1 MTKILMASSVAER
14 DQSRMPRST
23 QLSPDNVLRLLQL
36 RNDPVSLEELAR
48 SLQVKKGN
56 RGALLAMLA
65 KLQKR
70 GLVEALSHE
79 RFLFRRNQRP
89 SPSTAATSAAEPGK
103 NTQHNAT
110 SLYEIHDRF
119 IHLVDADGYVW
130 SGASMT
136 I

>member
-1 MTKILMASSVAER
+1 MTKILMASSLPER

-89 SPSTAATSAAEPGK
+89 SPSPAATTAAEPGK
-103 NTQHNAT
+103 IPQHKAT
-110 SLYEIHDRF
+110 SRDEIRGR
-119 IHLVDADGYVW
+119 LVHHADGYGFVVPD
-130 SGASMT
+130 AALP
-136 I
+136 